1 MNLRSAMEPNPRL
14 TCPEEG
20 VMKES
25 ILKAQKYEQP
35 HLQGEGYLAVPASV
49 GVQGKGGGQR

>member
-25 ILKAQKYEQP
+25 ILKAHHRE
-35 HLQGEGYLAVPASV
+35 EGCLALPATV
-49 GVQGKGGGQR
+49 EVQGKGGGQR